1 MPQRKENIMKA
12 FLESSLQDL
21 ITETKNILESN
32 KLPMRAVNLW
42 KVVRQLNPDNEF
54 VKYVMTR
61 KQEGN
66 NFPVELGQRLR
77 HKTQNVSTFKMSD
90 GGRYFVFTIDK
101 FDNKPF

>member
-1 MPQRKENIMKA
+1 MKA
-12 FLESSLQDL
+12 HLESALQDL
-21 ITETKNILESN
+21 IKNTIEILESN

-54 VKYVMTR
+54 VQYVMTR
-61 KQEGN
+61 KMEGN

-77 HKTQNVSTFKMSD
+77 HKTQNVATFKMSD

-101 FDNKPF
+101 LKD

>member
-1 MPQRKENIMKA
+1 MKA
-12 FLESSLQDL
+12 YLESSLQDL
-21 ITETKNILESN
+21 ITETKTILESN

-42 KVVRQLNPDNEF
+42 KVVRQLNPQNEF
-54 VKYVMTR
+54 VQYVMTR

>member
-1 MPQRKENIMKA
+1 MKA
-12 FLESSLQDL
+12 HLESSLQDL

-42 KVVRQLNPDNEF
+42 KVVRQLNPQNEF
-54 VKYVMTR
+54 VQYVMTR

-101 FDNKPF
+101 LENKEF